1 MVDTD
6 YKKARK
12 FEGGLRSAILDK
24 VNMLKLPTYVD
35 VLERAVI
42 AEGNLTTQNRIS
54 KWKGKGQNTKW
65 SKGTTTPP
73 NKKQNLGTSNT
84 STPSQDSIPVCP
96 ECGKKHHG
104 TCYRKS
110 GACFHCGK
118 PGHLIRDCPQRNQ
131 QNINRAAT
139 SSAGST
145 PTPNTK
151 TTAKPTNNKDTARQG
166 RVFTLVPGDVQNA
179 ATVVS
184 ACELQLGDSR
194 VYANVLPLA
203 MTYFDVILGMD
214 WLSEYG
220 ATIDCLTKK
229 ISFHPPGQSESVF
242 QGQEVT
248 SPPYLI
254 SAVMTCKLIQ
264 KGCQGYLCSVLERQ
278 VMNGST
284 DIIPVVREFPDVFP
298 DERCQGYLCSVLEGQ
313 VMNGSTDIIPVV
325 REFSDVFPDELPGQL
340 IDREIE
346 FTIEVA
352 PRTQPISKTPYRMS
366 PVEIKELKVQLQDL
380 LDKGFIH
387 PSVSPWGAPEV
398 AFLGHIITKEGVFVD
413 PHKIEVIVNWPTP
426 TNVTEV

>member
-1 MVDTD
+1 MVRTRTKDPEDATSARLDMMERMIMEMVETLRQQQQQQQQPPPPPIPPPVVQDFHVEDQTITRTKELNKMKPPSFKGGIEPMKAEYFPQSMRDKKVTEFDTRRQGNKTVAEYEAQFAELARFAPHMVDTD

-42 AEGNLTTQNRIS
+42 AEGNLVTQNRIS
-54 KWKGKGQNTKW
+54 KWKGKGQNTEW

-96 ECGKKHHG
+96 KCGKKHHG

-184 ACELQLGDSR
+184 
-194 VYANVLPLA
+194 VKP
-203 MTYFDVILGMD
+203 
-214 WLSEYG
+214 
-220 ATIDCLTKK
+220 
-229 ISFHPPGQSESVF
+229 
-242 QGQEVT
+242 
-248 SPPYLI
+248 
-254 SAVMTCKLIQ
+254 
-264 KGCQGYLCSVLERQ
+264 
-278 VMNGST
+278 
-284 DIIPVVREFPDVFP
+284 
-298 DERCQGYLCSVLEGQ
+298 
-313 VMNGSTDIIPVV
+313 
-325 REFSDVFPDELPGQL
+325 ELPSR
-340 IDREIE
+340 II
-346 FTIEVA
+346 
-352 PRTQPISKTPYRMS
+352 
-366 PVEIKELKVQLQDL
+366 
-380 LDKGFIH
+380 IH
-387 PSVSPWGAPEV
+387 HLRASSSN
-398 AFLGHIITKEGVFVD
+398 
-413 PHKIEVIVNWPTP
+413 VNAANDTF
-426 TNVTEV
+426 